1 MSLKSRLTF
10 MLLIAGMVLLTAC
23 QEKEKIGIDAQ
34 INGVPY
40 RVVSVPELQTML
52 ENKDFFMVNV
62 HTPWEGDVP
71 QTDLHLPY
79 DQIEQSL
86 GQLPTGKE
94 AKIMVYCLTSGM
106 AKKAIA
112 TLVAQGY
119 TNLWMLKGGTT
130 SWSEAGLTLEK

>member
-1 MSLKSRLTF
+1 

-119 TNLWMLKGGTT
+119 TNLWMLEGGTT